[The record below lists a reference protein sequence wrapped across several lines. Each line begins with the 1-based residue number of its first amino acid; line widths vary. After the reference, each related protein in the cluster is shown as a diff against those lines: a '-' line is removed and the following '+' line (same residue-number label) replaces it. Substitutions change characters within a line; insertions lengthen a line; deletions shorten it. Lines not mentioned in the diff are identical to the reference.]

1 MKLTFTPKIDI
12 VLSNGV
18 FLRRGSQMEVDVPE
32 RDVAFI
38 SPYITVVD
46 EATAVEQP
54 QPPAQPVKRG
64 RKAKPKNELE

>member
-1 MKLTFTPKIDI
+1 
-12 VLSNGV
+12 
-18 FLRRGSQMEVDVPE
+18 MEVDVPE

-38 SPYITVVD
+38 SPYITVID